1 MSEQVVK
8 VALFDSD
15 KDDVY
20 TYDGNLTL
28 ITTVKDED
36 KNRLKA
42 LIPMSHVGFGPA
54 MATPSAVT
62 DDEAAK
68 NAAVRILQEKFK
80 TILYWEFLRN

>member
-1 MSEQVVK
+1 MSEKVVK
-8 VALFDSD
+8 VVLIDSE

-28 ITTVKDED
+28 NTTVKDED

-42 LIPMSHVGFGPA
+42 MIPMSPFGVGPTMA
-54 MATPSAVT
+54 MPSVET

-68 NAAVRILQEKFK
+68 NAAVRILQEKNL
-80 TILYWEFLRN
+80 III